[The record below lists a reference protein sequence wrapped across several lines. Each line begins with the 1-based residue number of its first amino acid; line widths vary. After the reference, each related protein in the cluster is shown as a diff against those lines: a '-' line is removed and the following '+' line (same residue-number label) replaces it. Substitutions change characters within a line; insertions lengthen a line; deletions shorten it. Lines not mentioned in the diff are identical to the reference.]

1 MLHLE
6 IKAVIYSFRI
16 CSNIMMFL
24 ESGIFYSD
32 MYLYQLNTEYSL
44 TVIVF
49 WFSVFKVVDE
59 KEGEIYCRNDTSV
72 EMSLYVIESI
82 VCVC

>member
-1 MLHLE
+1 
-6 IKAVIYSFRI
+6 
-16 CSNIMMFL
+16 
-24 ESGIFYSD
+24 

-49 WFSVFKVVDE
+49 WFFVSKKLVDE
-59 KEGEIYCRNDTSV
+59 KEGEIYYRNDTSV
-72 EMSLYVIESI
+72 EISLYVIEPI

>member
-1 MLHLE
+1 MKYGKDLKLQ
-6 IKAVIYSFRI
+6 Y
-16 CSNIMMFL
+16 SNIMMFL

-72 EMSLYVIESI
+72 EMSLYIIESI

>member
-1 MLHLE
+1 
-6 IKAVIYSFRI
+6 
-16 CSNIMMFL
+16 MFL

>member
-1 MLHLE
+1 MKYGKDLKLQ
-6 IKAVIYSFRI
+6 Y
-16 CSNIMMFL
+16 SNIMMFL

-59 KEGEIYCRNDTSV
+59 KEGEIDCRNDTSV

>member
-1 MLHLE
+1 MKYGKDLKLQ
-6 IKAVIYSFRI
+6 Y
-16 CSNIMMFL
+16 SNIMMFL

>member
-1 MLHLE
+1 MKYGKDLKLQ
-6 IKAVIYSFRI
+6 Y
-16 CSNIMMFL
+16 SNIMMFL

-44 TVIVF
+44 TVIMF

>member
-1 MLHLE
+1 MKYGKDLKLQ
-6 IKAVIYSFRI
+6 Y
-16 CSNIMMFL
+16 SNIMMFL

-49 WFSVFKVVDE
+49 WSSVFKVVDE